1 MISKIKLFVVSIVAF
16 LLVAC
21 GGSSNNS
28 TSVFDVISDSENHT
42 TLESVLEETGLDE
55 TLDDTDSTFTVFAP
69 TDAAFDLLGADTI
82 AALLA
87 DTAALTDILLYHVID
102 GEIRAAD
109 LVASV
114 GTTVETL
121 NGASIAG
128 GVDGGDTYVNFSL
141 ITQVNQLADNGV
153 VHIIDAVLVPA
164 DLTAST
170 SNIVET
176 AVADGRFTSLVAAL
190 QAAGLD
196 ATLSDESASFT
207 VFAPTDDAFAML
219 PAGTVTALL
228 NDSAALEAIL
238 LQHVIAGAAV
248 DSITALSLNGMMAET
263 ASGAMIDIDVNFSGA
278 MLSVGGANVSI
289 TDIVTSNGII
299 HVIDSVI
306 VGDVDVPQPSIVD
319 VAEEVGGFTTLLTAL
334 EATGLDA
341 VLADLDESFTVFAP
355 TDDAFAALGQDTIT
369 ALLADT
375 DTLSDILLYHVIQ
388 GQTILASSAIS
399 VAQGDSSTVET
410 ANGDDIALSL
420 SGETLLINT
429 AAVGPADVMAANGV
443 IHVLDQVLLPPAEMG
458 TPTLNIAETAVADSN
473 FSTLVAALTAADLV
487 GALSDETE
495 TYTVFAP
502 TNAAFDLIPSETLT
516 ALLADVPALTNV
528 LLQHVIQGVAV
539 DSVTAFTLNGTSQ
552 DTMAGEDVT
561 IEIVDGVLE
570 VQGSAVSTYD
580 IYTTNGIIHVI
591 DAVIT
596 ETLE

>member
-487 GALSDETE
+487 GALSDEME

>member
-1 MISKIKLFVVSIVAF
+1 MILKIKLFVVSIVAF

-69 TDAAFDLLGADTI
+69 TDAAFDLLGDDTI

-128 GVDGGDTYVNFSL
+128 GVDGGDTFVNFSL

-176 AVADGRFTSLVAAL
+176 AVSDGRFTSLVAAL

-196 ATLSDESASFT
+196 ATLSDESTSFT

-248 DSITALSLNGMMAET
+248 DSVTALSLNGMMAET

-278 MLSVGGANVSI
+278 MLSVGGANVSV

-319 VAEEVGGFTTLLTAL
+319 VAEEIGGFTTLLTAL

-369 ALLADT
+369 DLLADT

-516 ALLADVPALTNV
+516 ALLEDVPALTNV
-528 LLQHVIQGVAV
+528 LLQHVIQGAAV